1 MTNTEIAKIE
11 RHQRDINKEI
21 NKLQKE
27 LLFCKNSLEVKIM
40 SDRIF
45 DKRVS
50 CPVIFNLSCKL
61 KGIQH
66 PVKHLKVFVNISS
79 ITINLSFHIHELLN

>member
-1 MTNTEIAKIE
+1 MTNNEIAKIE

-50 CPVIFNLSCKL
+50 FQSYNFYTSLALEQVTMNHVKLFTNMLCKL
-61 KGIQH
+61 ICK
-66 PVKHLKVFVNISS
+66 L
-79 ITINLSFHIHELLN
+79 

>member
-1 MTNTEIAKIE
+1 MTNNEIAKIE

-50 CPVIFNLSCKL
+50 FQSYNFLY
-61 KGIQH
+61 
-66 PVKHLKVFVNISS
+66 
-79 ITINLSFHIHELLN
+79 